1 MEGMLSS
8 DDRQIFARAMVA
20 NAIIII
26 MTIWGVKAKQQGA
39 CKAIGMT
46 KICTKIRAE
55 IRAEIVHSL
64 LILVFGL

>member
-1 MEGMLSS
+1 
-8 DDRQIFARAMVA
+8 MVA

-26 MTIWGVKAKQQGA
+26 MTIWGVKAKQKGA

-46 KICTKIRAE
+46 GFGAE
-55 IRAEIVHSL
+55 ICAEIVHTL

>member
-26 MTIWGVKAKQQGA
+26 MTIWGVKAKQEGA
-39 CKAIGMT
+39 CKAIVWT
-46 KICTKIRAE
+46 RFCAE
-55 IRAEIVHSL
+55 ICVEIVHTL